1 MAKDAM
7 NHSNEGQPAALFS
20 LRKSDIWSTNL
31 FPDRGGGNGGGTKR
45 NEIQIKK
52 INSKFNISTALNKK
66 GKKKV
71 PSRNFMR
78 MIKYLIIGQKDHESP
93 LCS

>member
-45 NEIQIKK
+45 NEIR
-52 INSKFNISTALNKK
+52 INKN
-66 GKKKV
+66 
-71 PSRNFMR
+71 
-78 MIKYLIIGQKDHESP
+78 
-93 LCS
+93 